1 MLAFFANIF
10 GYVLKLLYNI
20 VGNYGWAIILFSILV
35 KALMLPISIKQQK
48 TLKKNEKI
56 QDELKQLQFKYKNEP
71 EKLNQEMMALYKR
84 EGMSPFSGCLSSI
97 VQIILLFSVFL
108 LVRQPLTYMVK
119 MDQDVI
125 SKMTQIVSSQDSNTK
140 NAYQE
145 IAIIQYVKN
154 LKNENAV
161 SNNAESEK
169 DNESNEAD
177 KAENIEENDKKESS
191 EEQNNNNAE
200 NSEGVNNNNSENS
213 NSEEQ
218 NNNAENFDI
227 AKYAD
232 QANLNMDFFGIDL
245 SQVPTKNPT
254 DIKVLIIPILYVIS
268 SFISIR
274 ISMATTKKKNN
285 EDKKLITDGTEQEEK
300 YNPTEDMNK
309 TMVWM
314 MPIMSVTIAII
325 APLGLALYW
334 LMNNVLMIIERL
346 VLNKYLNKEE
356 EAEKVEN

>member
-10 GYVLKLLYNI
+10 GYVLKLLYDI
-20 VGNYGWAIILFSILV
+20 VGNYGWAIILFSIIV
-35 KALMLPISIKQQK
+35 KALMLPISMKQQK

-56 QDELKQLQFKYKNEP
+56 QGELKQLQFKYKNEP

-119 MDQDVI
+119 MDQDAI
-125 SKMTQIVSSQDSNTK
+125 NRMTQIVSSQDSNTK

-154 LKNENAV
+154 LKEATSIKKDEQTETPEV
-161 SNNAESEK
+161 EK
-169 DNESNEAD
+169 
-177 KAENIEENDKKESS
+177 S
-191 EEQNNNNAE
+191 EEQNNN
-200 NSEGVNNNNSENS
+200 
-213 NSEEQ
+213 EEDF
-218 NNNAENFDI
+218 NITE
-227 AKYAD
+227 YASK
-232 QANLNMDFFGIDL
+232 ANLNMDFFGIDL

-274 ISMATTKKKNN
+274 ISMATTKKKKM
-285 EDKKLITDGTEQEEK
+285 EEKKLITDGTEQEEK

-334 LMNNVLMIIERL
+334 LMNNILMIIERL
-346 VLNKYLNKEE
+346 VLNKYLNKEG
-356 EAEKVEN
+356 EAETDA

>member
-20 VGNYGWAIILFSILV
+20 VGNYGWAIILFSVLV
-35 KALMLPISIKQQK
+35 KVLMLPISMKQQK

-56 QDELKQLQFKYKNEP
+56 QSELKQLQFKYKNEP

-119 MDQDVI
+119 IDQDAI
-125 SKMTQIVSSQDSNTK
+125 NRMTQIVSSQDSNTK

-154 LKNENAV
+154 L
-161 SNNAESEK
+161 
-169 DNESNEAD
+169 
-177 KAENIEENDKKESS
+177 
-191 EEQNNNNAE
+191 QNNNSAEQNAE
-200 NSEGVNNNNSENS
+200 VEEVSDKEKVVEKNEQEETTETEKS
-213 NSEEQ
+213 NT
-218 NNNAENFDI
+218 ENFDI

-232 QANLNMDFFGIDL
+232 QVNLNMDFFGIDL

-254 DIKVLIIPILYVIS
+254 DIKVLVIPILYVIS
-268 SFISIR
+268 SFVSIR
-274 ISMATTKKKNN
+274 ISMATTNKKKN
-285 EDKKLITDGTEQEEK
+285 EEKKLITDGTEQEEK
-300 YNPTEDMNK
+300 YNPTQDMNK

-356 EAEKVEN
+356 GAETDA

>member
-20 VGNYGWAIILFSILV
+20 VGNYGWAIILFSVLV
-35 KALMLPISIKQQK
+35 KVLMLPISMKQQK

-56 QDELKQLQFKYKNEP
+56 QSELKQLQFKYKNEP

-119 MDQDVI
+119 IDQDAI
-125 SKMTQIVSSQDSNTK
+125 NKMTQIVSSQDSNTK

-154 LKNENAV
+154 L
-161 SNNAESEK
+161 
-169 DNESNEAD
+169 
-177 KAENIEENDKKESS
+177 
-191 EEQNNNNAE
+191 QNNNSA
-200 NSEGVNNNNSENS
+200 
-213 NSEEQ
+213 EQ
-218 NNNAENFDI
+218 NAKVEEVSDKEKVVEKNEQEETTETEKSNTENFDI

-232 QANLNMDFFGIDL
+232 QVNLNMDFFGIDL

-254 DIKVLIIPILYVIS
+254 DIKVLVIPILYVIS
-268 SFISIR
+268 SFVSIR
-274 ISMATTKKKNN
+274 ISMATTNKKKN
-285 EDKKLITDGTEQEEK
+285 EEKKLITDGTEQEEK

-356 EAEKVEN
+356 GAETDA

>member
-20 VGNYGWAIILFSILV
+20 VGNYGWAIILFSVIV
-35 KALMLPISIKQQK
+35 KVLMIPISIKQQR
-48 TLKKNEKI
+48 TMKKNEKI
-56 QDELKQLQFKYKNEP
+56 QAELKQLQFKYKNEP

-84 EGMSPFSGCLSSI
+84 EGMNPLSGCLSSI

-119 MDQDVI
+119 MDQDAI
-125 SKMTQIVSSQDSNTK
+125 SKMGQIVSTQDSNAK

-145 IAIIQYVKN
+145 ISIIQYVSN
-154 LKNENAV
+154 LKNASPVEDKVSGENQEEKREEEKQEET
-161 SNNAESEK
+161 NSEDEQK
-169 DNESNEAD
+169 EDNK
-177 KAENIEENDKKESS
+177 KAEL
-191 EEQNNNNAE
+191 
-200 NSEGVNNNNSENS
+200 
-213 NSEEQ
+213 
-218 NNNAENFDI
+218 ENFDI
-227 AKYAD
+227 NQYVD
-232 QANLNMDFFGIDL
+232 QANVNMNFFGIDL

-274 ISMATTKKKNN
+274 ISMATTKKKINKN
-285 EDKKLITDGTEQEEK
+285 ENLITDGTEQEEK

-346 VLNKYLNKEE
+346 VINKYLKKEE
-356 EAEKVEN
+356 EAETNA